1 MPRNWRYFF
10 KIYLSGAEPYIKPW
24 TNRLFVVVSI
34 SYNLI
39 DILELLLRGVSLKHF
54 KIVIPVAYQDLFK
67 KMISFINKE
76 ERIPRLQVSI
86 IMIVCLHTWRLP
98 QSQQSVT
105 FSVLEF
111 TWVWGVFY
119 LYQFLRFY
127 HADYNHI
134 ENTLAQFQIVDNLWP
149 AMKCQ
154 WQFLASSSVRGGS
167 L

>member
-1 MPRNWRYFF
+1 M
-10 KIYLSGAEPYIKPW
+10 
-24 TNRLFVVVSI
+24 VVSI

-39 DILELLLRGVSLKHF
+39 EILELLLRGVSLKHF

-134 ENTLAQFQIVDNLWP
+134 ENTLAKFQIVDNLWP

-154 WQFLASSSVRGGS
+154 WQVFNCILDQTGNETAYITLPITISLQLPSRICQSSNFL
-167 L
+167 